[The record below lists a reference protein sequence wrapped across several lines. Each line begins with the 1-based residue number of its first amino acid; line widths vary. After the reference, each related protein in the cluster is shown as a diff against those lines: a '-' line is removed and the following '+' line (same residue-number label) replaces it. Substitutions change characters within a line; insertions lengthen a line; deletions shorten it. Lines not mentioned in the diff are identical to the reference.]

1 MKCRHAQWLIVISKK
16 IQHITRSGLSRTAL
30 QHITREGETTTALQ
44 HITREGEPTT
54 TPNTKRQQQTYW
66 LNKRRVAGDPAGI
79 PACSSFA

>member
-30 QHITREGETTTALQ
+30 QHITC
-44 HITREGEPTT
+44 EGEPTP